1 MIPKYHIIF
10 GAILSLIIYLLFPI
24 TLFQTTIIFL
34 SSFLIDFDHYLY
46 YFLKTK
52 DASLK
57 NAKNYFLKLKKN
69 FLSLSPKKRKDYK
82 RPILVFHGIEFWIFL
97 IFLSYLNKIFLFVL
111 IGVMFHMFFDFIEII
126 YIREPLA
133 IKLSCIYVYL
143 TNKNKKVFI

>member
-1 MIPKYHIIF
+1 MLPKYHLIF
-10 GAILSLIIYLLFPI
+10 GLIFTLIIYLIFQITPFQVIILF
-24 TLFQTTIIFL
+24 TA
-34 SSFLIDFDHYLY
+34 SYLIDFDHYLF
-46 YFLKTK
+46 YFLKTNNI
-52 DASLK
+52 SLK

>member
-57 NAKNYFLKLKKN
+57 NAEKYFLKSKKY
-69 FLSLSPKKRKDYK
+69 FLSLNPKERKNYK
-82 RPILVFHGIEFWIFL
+82 RHILIFHSIGFWIFL
-97 IFLSYLNKIFLFVL
+97 IFLSYFNKIFLFVL
-111 IGVMFHMFFDFIEII
+111 AGTMFHMFLDFIELI
-126 YIREPLA
+126 YFKEPLY
-133 IKLSCIYVYL
+133 IKLSSLYVYI
-143 TNKNKKVFI
+143 TNKNKKVF